1 MLRRVVRSA
10 ASLLL
15 ARAEFAVV
23 ELTASGAAALH
34 WLLSALA
41 AAALLTLTLI
51 AVTASIVLALWDRV
65 GWYSIGVLALVYA
78 AVTAFAIHRLLRR
91 LRNWPPVLAQT
102 LSELSKDREALFG
115 HEPVEGTEV
124 RR

>member
-1 MLRRVVRSA
+1 VA
-10 ASLLL
+10 AAAALLL

-23 ELTASGAAALH
+23 ELTGAGAAALH

-41 AAALLTLTLI
+41 ATALLALTL
-51 AVTASIVLALWDRV
+51 VSLTATVVLALWERA
-65 GWYSIGVLALVYA
+65 GWYSIGILALVYA
-78 AVTAFAIHRLLRR
+78 AVTVFAIHRLLRR

-115 HEPVEGTEV
+115 HHPAEGAEP
-124 RR
+124 RQ